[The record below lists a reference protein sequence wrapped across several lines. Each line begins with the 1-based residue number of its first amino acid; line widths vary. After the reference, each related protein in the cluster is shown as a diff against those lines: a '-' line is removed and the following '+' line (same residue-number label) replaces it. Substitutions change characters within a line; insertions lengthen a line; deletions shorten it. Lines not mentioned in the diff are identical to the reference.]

1 MRARLITQPSSE
13 PISLSDAKAHL
24 RVTSNAE
31 DVLISQRIS
40 MIRHYCENQTQISLM
55 PQTWELVSDWFC
67 CEMLLPH
74 PPVQSIASIKY
85 FDVDGVEQTIPSA
98 DYVLDN
104 IDDLHARVVP
114 ASGKEWPKVAYGTN
128 VVRIRYVAGYPDAN
142 AVPGPIQLYILAHLA
157 RWFINRSAEGS
168 ENGGS
173 GSGFAE
179 SLIEPYKIWT
189 I

>member
-114 ASGKEWPKVAYGTN
+114 ASGKNGLRLLMELTWFASVMSQ
-128 VVRIRYVAGYPDAN
+128 D
-142 AVPGPIQLYILAHLA
+142 IQMRTRCQDQYNYTYWH
-157 RWFINRSAEGS
+157 
-168 ENGGS
+168 
-173 GSGFAE
+173 
-179 SLIEPYKIWT
+179 T
-189 I
+189 